1 MARQFSKV
9 KERVASWN
17 QVRQFLRS
25 GDNGA
30 LVPVVIPRDKRN
42 FRPLFWFIATI
53 FFLIFAFRASSIEF
67 VGPLLQLGGF
77 VGALL
82 MLVFMAVGLRRQLL
96 VEIEEGTTGVLSS
109 WGEIVGTLPP
119 GRQIIWQPWQ
129 KVEFI
134 VDTATEIPYTA
145 PVLSSPTK
153 ENVPLKSIEFFLKF
167 LIVDPVLFVRKIGAS
182 NFDLVLSSAVQDAIR
197 QRSRSIETSQA
208 YSLRGGDVSDMQRVL
223 NNMMERYGVRIT
235 GANIPDVQL
244 TDQYRD
250 NLATQERIA
259 KELGSYEKE
268 WDLIRK
274 RRKDA
279 LELEIEQ
286 AKKDRDAKR
295 IAVNEAVNKA
305 RQDVALML
313 QEKEAE
319 ALKIRLDI
327 EAAGKARLTS
337 AENEAL
343 SLQRLGESYR
353 DNRAILHYELETKR
367 LDVAGALMQSAPRPI
382 VVKSEGGGE
391 SSALSTLILAQMLPQ
406 ALKEGRKASNDK
418 PEIASIIPTQI
429 RNVLEGE

>member
-1 MARQFSKV
+1 MGV
-9 KERVASWN
+9 Y
-17 QVRQFLRS
+17 
-25 GDNGA
+25 
-30 LVPVVIPRDKRN
+30 
-42 FRPLFWFIATI
+42 
-53 FFLIFAFRASSIEF
+53 SS
-67 VGPLLQLGGF
+67 
-77 VGALL
+77 
-82 MLVFMAVGLRRQLL
+82 
-96 VEIEEGTTGVLSS
+96 
-109 WGEIVGTLPP
+109 
-119 GRQIIWQPWQ
+119 
-129 KVEFI
+129 
-134 VDTATEIPYTA
+134 
-145 PVLSSPTK
+145 
-153 ENVPLKSIEFFLKF
+153 
-167 LIVDPVLFVRKIGAS
+167 
-182 NFDLVLSSAVQDAIR
+182 
-197 QRSRSIETSQA
+197 
-208 YSLRGGDVSDMQRVL
+208 
-223 NNMMERYGVRIT
+223 
-235 GANIPDVQL
+235 
-244 TDQYRD
+244 
-250 NLATQERIA
+250 
-259 KELGSYEKE
+259 
-268 WDLIRK
+268 DLIRK

-418 PEIASIIPTQI
+418 PDVASIIPAQI